1 MGPQQSRHMQLFN
14 FPYHDVGY
22 TRPSYGASG
31 STQYP
36 SPRSYSTKRMNYR
49 RQDLFTNTPAHRRPS
64 TGFDSTPAETQR
76 SSRSPTASSALPA
89 SVHKTR
95 RHRAKEGPTQLLQ
108 LFSDLNDQ
116 HCAHTGRLLPRPS
129 NLTTGWSSDDIRHYF
144 DTDGQ
149 ATHPVVQNA
158 GAVLSAV
165 SAAVKLQ
172 AAWRGWTLRKSKVL
186 ERLKKRKLE
195 LKDILIISEEQRKSF
210 EPWVFEMGL
219 TGKKISGVP
228 VQLLEYEEMLLRE
241 QLKLDGMQSSGP
253 AADVLR
259 HLRRQTN
266 RELQGQLNQI
276 DACREQW
283 KQLETRGTAVVA

>member
-1 MGPQQSRHMQLFN
+1 MGTQARHMQLFN
-14 FPYHDVGY
+14 FPYQEVGY

-36 SPRSYSTKRMNYR
+36 SPRGYPSKRTNHR
-49 RQDLFTNTPAHRRPS
+49 RLDRFANTPARPPPA
-64 TGFDSTPAETQR
+64 TRFDSAPAQTQR
-76 SSRSPTASSALPA
+76 SSRSPTTSSASPTCLHP
-89 SVHKTR
+89 TYG
-95 RHRAKEGPTQLLQ
+95 HRDREGPTQLLQ
-108 LFSDLNDQ
+108 LFSELNDQ

-129 NLTTGWSSDDIRHYF
+129 NLTTAWTADDIRRYF
-144 DTDGQ
+144 NTEGQ
-149 ATHPVVQNA
+149 VTHSSIQNA
-158 GAVLSAV
+158 GPVLSSV

-186 ERLKKRKLE
+186 ERLRKRKLE
-195 LKDILIISEEQRKSF
+195 LKDIMLNSEEQRKSF

-228 VQLLEYEEMLLRE
+228 VQLIEYEEMLLRE

-253 AADVLR
+253 AADALR
-259 HLRRQTN
+259 HLRRKTN
-266 RELQGQLNQI
+266 RELQVQLNQI

-283 KQLETRGTAVVA
+283 KQLQTKGTAIVA